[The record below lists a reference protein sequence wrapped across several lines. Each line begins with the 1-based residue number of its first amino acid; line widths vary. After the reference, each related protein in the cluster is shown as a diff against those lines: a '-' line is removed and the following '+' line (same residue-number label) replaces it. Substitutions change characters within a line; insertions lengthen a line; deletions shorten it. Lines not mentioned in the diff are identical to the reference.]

1 MQGTSIRK
9 RKGRIPT
16 PWPNGWVGMG
26 WDVLSLCGGQ
36 RTEPEQTNGLVYQP
50 FPVFLDSGFI
60 IFRLKIEFQVLLFF
74 ICLI

>member
-1 MQGTSIRK
+1 M
-9 RKGRIPT
+9 
-16 PWPNGWVGMG
+16 GWDGMG
-26 WDVLSLCGGQ
+26 WDVLSLCGGVDY
-36 RTEPEQTNGLVYQP
+36 RTEPEQTNRLVHQP